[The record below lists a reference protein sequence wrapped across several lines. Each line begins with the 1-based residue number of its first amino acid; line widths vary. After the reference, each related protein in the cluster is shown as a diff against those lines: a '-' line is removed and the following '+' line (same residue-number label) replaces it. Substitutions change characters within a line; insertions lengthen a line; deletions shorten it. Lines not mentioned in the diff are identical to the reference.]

1 MPSTPNPIR
10 AALLTAILVSAAALG
25 GPRNSEAQVA
35 SSSPDV
41 LSALLVEV
49 RGLRSA
55 MEQMASAGPRVQLAL
70 GRLQLQE
77 QRVNTLVRRLED
89 ARTSL
94 AQARTGLEELTG
106 RMTEHERLS
115 RESSDPEI
123 RQAVEAEL
131 KQLKT
136 AVARGTLESAATAGR
151 GGDAVAGHL
160 RRTGALVR
168 TQSAARGTRT
178 GAHASEIEFC

>member
-10 AALLTAILVSAAALG
+10 AALLTAILVSAVALG
-25 GPRNSEAQVA
+25 GPRNGEAQVA

-41 LSALLVEV
+41 LVALLVEV

-89 ARTSL
+89 VKTSM

-106 RMTEHERLS
+106 RLTEHERLS

-123 RQAVEAEL
+123 RHQSEVEL
-131 KQLKT
+131 KQLK
-136 AVARGTLESAATAGR
+136 AAIARGTLDLQRLQGEEATLSQDLSAEQGR
-151 GGDAVAGHL
+151 W
-160 RRTGALVR
+160 
-168 TQSAARGTRT
+168 
-178 GAHASEIEFC
+178 SEINQRLEELERALTRR